1 MDGGPAVIALLLLL
15 LAQPATVPG
24 RPYHVVPLEKMAT
37 TSRTHV
43 ETCGPIVYRRKMKD
57 GDWHLTLDN
66 GTAKVVV
73 EVIPA
78 IPLVIPRKGAR
89 VRVQGISRYDKDHGW
104 PEVHPAEAIWE
115 VQDCR

>member
-1 MDGGPAVIALLLLL
+1 MTILLLLL
-15 LAQPATVPG
+15 FAQPPAVPG
-24 RPYHVVPLEKMAT
+24 RPYHKVTLEQMAT
-37 TSRTHV
+37 TQWTHV
-43 ETCGPIVYRRKMKD
+43 ETCGPIVYRRKMRD

-78 IPLVIPRKGAR
+78 IPLVIPRKGAL
-89 VRVQGISRYDKDHGW
+89 VRVQGISRLDRGHGNW
-104 PEVHPAEAIWE
+104 AEIHPAEAIWE